1 MFAAMS
7 VNAAPTDAPDPQPL
21 PHAATAPDADTP
33 NSAPPAPTT
42 AQPGAEQS
50 AAQAGCLGAHNPPR
64 PAFENT
70 RDTRFYFPSAAH
82 REALS
87 RLLFLARDRNMGMG
101 LLTGEIGAGK
111 TLLRTLLFAQLSA
124 AEHVRVNLENSLL
137 DFDGLLL
144 EILSQ
149 MRGSRVHAAE
159 LPDRYSRLAA
169 FKRSL
174 SELVTAQEKHLVLLV
189 DEAQQLGLDTLEALK
204 ALTNIASE
212 RQNFLTLILIGQPE
226 LRQHLARLPQVEQRI
241 SLRFHLGALTA
252 TETGDYVRHRL
263 KAAGF
268 CGEPPVTAAAIA
280 LLHRASRGI
289 PREINRLCKLALEHA
304 ITRGLPTLD
313 AAGLD
318 VVVSDLRR
326 HGALP
331 EVLDDPLPAELTGG
345 TDDIR

>member
-1 MFAAMS
+1 MSADPAA
-7 VNAAPTDAPDPQPL
+7 NPQPV
-21 PHAATAPDADTP
+21 PAEDA
-33 NSAPPAPTT
+33 SIE
-42 AQPGAEQS
+42 PGRI
-50 AAQAGCLGAHNPPR
+50 GARNPPR

-87 RLLFLARDRNMGMG
+87 RLLFLAHDRNMGIG

-111 TLLRTLLFAQLSA
+111 TLLRTLLYARLSA

-149 MRGSRVHAAE
+149 MRGARVHSVD

-169 FKRSL
+169 FKRTL
-174 SELVTAQEKHLVLLV
+174 SEQVAAQDKHLIVLV
-189 DEAQQLGLDTLEALK
+189 DEAQQLSLETLEALK

-226 LRQHLARLPQVEQRI
+226 LRQRLARLPQVEQRV
-241 SLRFHLGALTA
+241 SLRFHLGALA
-252 TETGDYVRHRL
+252 EAETGDYMRHRL
-263 KAAGF
+263 AAAGF
-268 CGEPPVTAAAIA
+268 VGEPPVDAAAVA
-280 LLHRASRGI
+280 LLHRVSRGI
-289 PREINRLCKLALEHA
+289 PREINRLCKLALEHLL
-304 ITRGLPTLD
+304 TQGRGRLD
-313 AAGLD
+313 AAAVGVIVD
-318 VVVSDLRR
+318 DLRR

-331 EVLDDPLPAELTGG
+331 EILDDPLHGTAHGG
-345 TDDIR
+345 MRGGLDDLA